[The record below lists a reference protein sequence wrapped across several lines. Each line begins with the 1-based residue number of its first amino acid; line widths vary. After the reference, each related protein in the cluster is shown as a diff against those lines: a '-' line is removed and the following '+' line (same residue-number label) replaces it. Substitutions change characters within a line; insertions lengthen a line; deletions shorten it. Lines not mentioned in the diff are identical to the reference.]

1 MRGFGRLSLV
11 LNLPNPLT
19 PTLSPAGRG
28 SPRRHCEQRD
38 EEMLKSHYSAATW
51 CRCNSG
57 TTLARSPEGAI
68 SAWFSG
74 TAIQFSP

>member
-1 MRGFGRLSLV
+1 MVAGVEEIGVIASGSEAIQSGAPELDCFVASL
-11 LNLPNPLT
+11 LAMTRN
-19 PTLSPAGRG
+19 
-28 SPRRHCEQRD
+28 
-38 EEMLKSHYSAATW
+38 YSAATW
-51 CRCNSG
+51 CRCKSG